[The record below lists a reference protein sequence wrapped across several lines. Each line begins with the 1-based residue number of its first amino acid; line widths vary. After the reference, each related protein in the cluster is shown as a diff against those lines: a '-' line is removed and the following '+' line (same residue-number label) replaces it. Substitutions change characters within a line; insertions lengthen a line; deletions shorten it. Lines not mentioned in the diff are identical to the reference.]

1 MVDILKYLSNLADSP
16 AAPSAEERGLIQR
29 VRRLLVQH
37 RLTEGQL
44 GSSAT
49 RVGFAR
55 ALAGPLGPGALCDEQ
70 LVDVLAWM
78 ADKIDTCTAEEAAAA
93 TQVSAGSPAAAVP
106 LNGGGA
112 RQPSLRT
119 MSIYLVQLLTEGVDA
134 ISDSKDLLLPLAA
147 GKHEVM
153 LTALHSLEV
162 LRAQAGDTA
171 GTVPLTP
178 EQQEL
183 FTYMFLSA
191 GSAAAAKVARLAKE
205 NVPGETELRRL
216 SAVAIAVDE
225 GTRGRGWPI
234 EAQKWLASAT
244 EGVLVRASIGLLE
257 RGRQRAQ
264 ALAKVQEMMDA
275 LDRNDSAVPQIPNAM
290 GPS

>member
-1 MVDILKYLSNLADSP
+1 M
-16 AAPSAEERGLIQR
+16 RQ
-29 VRRLLVQH
+29 LLVQH
-37 RLTEGQL
+37 RLAEGQL

-49 RVGFAR
+49 RAGFGCAV
-55 ALAGPLGPGALCDEQ
+55 AGPLGPGALCDEQ

-106 LNGGGA
+106 LNGGGI

-134 ISDSKDLLLPLAA
+134 ISDPKGLLLPLAA
-147 GKHEVM
+147 CKLEVM
-153 LTALHSLEV
+153 LTVLHSLEV
-162 LRAQAGDTA
+162 LRAQADDA
-171 GTVPLTP
+171 AAASLTP

-183 FTYMFLSA
+183 FTSIFLSA

-205 NVPGETELRRL
+205 KVPGETELRRL